1 MKFLQ
6 LKENFNSMEPFFIFR
21 EKSNKEKIIAS
32 KNGFCILALF
42 LGPFWGIAKGLW
54 IEGIFNI
61 FVIFLINYYFFESL
75 LFIIGIS
82 FLIWGFLGRD
92 IYIQKLIRSKYY
104 PDGIVS
110 STTPSKAL
118 ITFLSK
124 NK

>member
-21 EKSNKEKIIAS
+21 EKSNQKKIVAS

-42 LGPFWGIAKGLW
+42 FGPFWAIAKGLW
-54 IEGIFNI
+54 MEGIFNI
-61 FVIFLINYYFFESL
+61 LIIFFTNYFFYKSLFLIT
-75 LFIIGIS
+75 IIS

-92 IYIQKLIRSKYY
+92 IYIQKLLRSNYY
-104 PDGIVS
+104 PDGIIS

-124 NK
+124 DK

>member
-6 LKENFNSMEPFFIFR
+6 QKENFNSMEPFFIFR
-21 EKSNKEKIIAS
+21 DKSNKEKIIAS

-42 LGPFWGIAKGLW
+42 FGPLWAIAKGLW
-54 IEGIFNI
+54 AEGIFNI
-61 FVIFLINYYFFESL
+61 FIIFFINYFFFQSL
-75 LFIIGIS
+75 LYIIAIS

-118 ITFLSK
+118 ITFLSE

>member
-1 MKFLQ
+1 
-6 LKENFNSMEPFFIFR
+6 MEPFFIFR
-21 EKSNKEKIIAS
+21 QESHKKKIIAS
-32 KNGFCILALF
+32 KNSFCILALF
-42 LGPFWGIAKGLW
+42 FGPFWGFTKGLW
-54 IEGIFNI
+54 IEGILNI
-61 FVIFLINYYFFESL
+61 FIIFFINYFFFESL

-92 IYIQKLIRSKYY
+92 IYIQKLLRSKYY